1 MNSSKQTLPN
11 ETEPE
16 RNNGILPA
24 QSLRTLI
31 QNGVI
36 AATDALPIKEEQIQ
50 PASLDL
56 RLGDVAYRVQASFV
70 PQNSTVEHGIR
81 ELGLKITNVDLT
93 RATVFEKGCV
103 YIVPL
108 LEELNL
114 PDDISAWANPKS
126 STGITSIITARAA
139 TLPPMRDKPSLP

>member
-1 MNSSKQTLPN
+1 MNLSKQTLPN

-50 PASLDL
+50 PASIDL
-56 RLGDVAYRVQASFV
+56 RLGPQAFHVRASFL
-70 PQNSTVEHGIR
+70 PGKS
-81 ELGLKITNVDLT
+81 
-93 RATVFEKGCV
+93 AT
-103 YIVPL
+103 L
-108 LEELNL
+108 LEKVHVEVIRHRRRSCQSQTGDNGKDRRDRDRRDEAEHELSTHCIL
-114 PDDISAWANPKS
+114 P
-126 STGITSIITARAA
+126 AA
-139 TLPPMRDKPSLP
+139 KILRQ